1 MKAARHKPAAFFG
14 FCRDKTSQEARFR
27 RLSSAMPT
35 ASDGLNAIITGM
47 SGDLEAQKMFVRK
60 FLVSLLFAAI
70 FAEALAALADYAA
83 VESAASMST
92 VGAMTVASDAS
103 VF

>member
-1 MKAARHKPAAFFG
+1 
-14 FCRDKTSQEARFR
+14 
-27 RLSSAMPT
+27 
-35 ASDGLNAIITGM
+35 
-47 SGDLEAQKMFVRK
+47 MFVRK
-60 FLVSLLFAAI
+60 FLVSLLFAAV